1 MRRVQNTTKDPQ
13 GPDPQ
18 RPAGGLRAKDK
29 LLLALH
35 LPLVVVLVTP
45 LVPSLWS
52 ADSALFGLPRS
63 IVTMI
68 GLLACSFV
76 AVLIHFRSD
85 RSEVEGSGEEAS

>member
-1 MRRVQNTTKDPQ
+1 MSRFRNATNDSPGRR
-13 GPDPQ
+13 PDRASGRL
-18 RPAGGLRAKDK
+18 RPKDK

-52 ADSALFGLPRS
+52 ADAALFGLPRS

-85 RSEVEGSGEEAS
+85 RSEVERGDEEAS